1 MDPRERL
8 EIRTTEDE
16 LEAWIS
22 VAQGPEGDE
31 SMVALALEDAG
42 ICDGIDDA
50 ILRRVEGAIERP
62 TSGGTEWCIALG
74 TPPKPPRPPH
84 VVLEDPEAPI
94 AGALREDGS
103 MDFSERS
110 WLVPVEPGQVI
121 ARLTPGTPGRPGTTV
136 RGEEIDPPEP
146 PEFELTLGDGVE
158 WGENGEILATAAGAR
173 SWDPAGSIAV
183 VDLHVHKGSVDAECG
198 NLHTGADLQIERD
211 VLASMKVRAGGKIRV
226 GGAVD
231 GGCVEAARSVEIVGG
246 AFGRER
252 GMIRAGGDLRVRHT
266 LGIEIFA
273 RGRIEV
279 ARSLSTTKLHGRE
292 VEVNGRALSDRIDAE
307 KRIRV
312 NEAGSASGGPCVLRV
327 GIPLEPEN
335 FDPTLRPAKVG
346 APRAQKRGRAKG
358 RPDAGRAKGRRDRGA
373 RGKKTAAGGAGD
385 HELTNVDIRI
395 RWRQR
400 QRELLTSA
408 RIEIGKL
415 AHAGCRLHFGEV
427 PLVLEQD
434 VGPGTYRLDDDLRT
448 IIVDDPNGKEQTHAA
463 R

>member
-1 MDPRERL
+1 MDPQERL

-50 ILRRVEGAIERP
+50 ILRRVERAIERP

-110 WLVPVEPGQVI
+110 WIVPIEPGQVI

-211 VLASMKVRAGGKIRV
+211 VLAGMKVRAGGKIRV

-252 GMIRAGGDLRVRHT
+252 GMIRAGGNLRVRHT

-279 ARSLSTTKLHGRE
+279 ARSISTTKLHGRE

-335 FDPTLRPAKVG
+335 FDPALRPAKVG

-373 RGKKTAAGGAGD
+373 RGKKTAAGGAQD

-415 AHAGCRLHFGEV
+415 AHAGCRLHFGDV

-434 VGPGTYRLDDDLRT
+434 VGPATYRLDDDLRT